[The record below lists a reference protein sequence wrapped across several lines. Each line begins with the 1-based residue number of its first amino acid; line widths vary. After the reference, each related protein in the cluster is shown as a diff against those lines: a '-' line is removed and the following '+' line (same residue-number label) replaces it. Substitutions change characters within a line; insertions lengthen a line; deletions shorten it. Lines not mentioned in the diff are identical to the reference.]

1 MISESELNQRNVSH
15 SCICLN
21 LLAKT
26 DKGEKARST
35 QRRQSVGVR
44 PGIHFH
50 LNASPSVWT
59 CVRDRHEVFARR
71 MALSEKQTDTGG
83 NAPALA
89 EGGHG
94 KRGDVERSPE
104 HNES

>member
-1 MISESELNQRNVSH
+1 M
-15 SCICLN
+15 
-21 LLAKT
+21 LAKT
-26 DKGEKARST
+26 DKDEKARST

-50 LNASPSVWT
+50 LNGLLPRVFGR
-59 CVRDRHEVFARR
+59 VRDRHEVFARR
-71 MALSEKQTDTGG
+71 TARSEKQTDTGG

-94 KRGDVERSPE
+94 KRGDFERDRE
-104 HNES
+104 HNEW